1 MIVEWLGIKFAPSF
15 HVTAVAIFSRI
26 FFAVGLTNDVDESR
40 YPKSSRGSRTKRFWR
55 SLHRHHRR
63 RRMRLWYVRIRCP
76 QSFCHRFCTVK
87 YYATYERYISSDDR
101 DFNVRARHQLRI
113 MYLYLRYISAAATAI
128 YIKYMLARTFDAR
141 MILPL

>member
-55 SLHRHHRR
+55 SLHRHQPSTSHAVVV
-63 RRMRLWYVRIRCP
+63 RMRCP
-76 QSFCHRFCTVK
+76 QSFCHRFCTEG
-87 YYATYERYISSDDR
+87 YYATYERSISSDDR